1 MQNNII
7 VAICNEALAE
17 SGQDT
22 TISSLAENS
31 NLAELCNRLWGS
43 TVEEAYSDYPWA
55 FKTVRANADL
65 ETIDTVNVYAYPD
78 NCLRIL
84 GFYEDKDQLIP
95 EKLARVGSDKNGV
108 TKIYSPRAPLFIEY
122 TMAASVNDM
131 MPTYVRRGLVSLL
144 ASKIA
149 KTKGKDGTKLLETY
163 MAWLDRGQ
171 EANAREEAVDS
182 VNDDRYI
189 NCR

>member
-22 TISSLAENS
+22 TISSLSENS
-31 NLAELCNRLWGS
+31 NLAELCNRLWDS

-55 FKTVRANADL
+55 FRTVRCTAAL
-65 ETIDTVNVYAYPD
+65 QTVDTVNVYAYPD
-78 NCLRIL
+78 HCLRIL

-95 EKLARVGSDKNGV
+95 EKLARVGSNIDGE
-108 TKIYSPRAPLFIEY
+108 TKIYSPRSPLFIEY
-122 TMAASVNDM
+122 IRDSGNSDS
-131 MPTYVRRGLVSLL
+131 MPTYVRRGLVALL

-149 KTKGKDGTKLLETY
+149 TTKGKDGTKLLEKY
-163 MAWLDRGQ
+163 MTWLDRGQ
-171 EANAREEAVDS
+171 EADAREQQIDNVS
-182 VNDDRYI
+182 DDRYI
-189 NCR
+189 DCR